1 MSKVNPSF
9 SHNHHFPAYSS
20 SSKCFVWMIRSRH
33 IIHFTILSEYS
44 VPQMRTFGRKLTY
57 PLFWRYHLLL
67 QLILTSFS
75 LFSHYLNM
83 NSLFFNCLPFLTKIA
98 FTDFPVTYC
107 SRQPTPV
114 FLPGESP
121 RTEEP
126 RRLKSMV
133 SQRVGHNWATMHR
146 TVFPYT
152 STSTS
157 SLTLEMFCPI
167 STSHLWLFIFKL
179 ITIK

>member
-44 VPQMRTFGRKLTY
+44 IPQMRTFGRKLTY

-83 NSLFFNCLPFLTKIA
+83 NSLFFNCLPFLQK
-98 FTDFPVTYC
+98 
-107 SRQPTPV
+107 
-114 FLPGESP
+114 LP
-121 RTEEP
+121 
-126 RRLKSMV
+126 
-133 SQRVGHNWATMHR
+133 
-146 TVFPYT
+146 
-152 STSTS
+152 
-157 SLTLEMFCPI
+157 SLTSLLLIAPGNPLQYSCLENPHGQRSLEGWSPWCHNESDTTEQRCTAQF
-167 STSHLWLFIFKL
+167 SHIHLLHH
-179 ITIK
+179 